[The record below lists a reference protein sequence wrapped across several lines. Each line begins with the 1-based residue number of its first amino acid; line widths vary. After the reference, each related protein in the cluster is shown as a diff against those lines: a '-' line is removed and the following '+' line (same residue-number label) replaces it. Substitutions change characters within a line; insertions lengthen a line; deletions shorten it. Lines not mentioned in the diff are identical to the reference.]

1 MSMNAGGS
9 GGRKADINMTPM
21 IDVLLVLIIIFMV
34 ITPLETHG
42 LNTLIPQQST
52 VDPVQSTPSFDI
64 VISIAKER
72 EIHVNQEAVAYAAL
86 PQRLAALYFSSRGAH
101 LFVRGDRDLAYQ
113 DVAQVI
119 DMARGAGWQRI
130 GLMTR

>member
-9 GGRKADINMTPM
+9 GGRKADIDMTPM

-86 PQRLAALYFSSRGAH
+86 P
-101 LFVRGDRDLAYQ
+101 
-113 DVAQVI
+113 
-119 DMARGAGWQRI
+119 
-130 GLMTR
+130 